1 MPFIDSPR
9 SADAIYPISRYT
21 WFRKVY
27 PVDVVLATDVPP
39 PVRGIT
45 EPVGFV
51 QGQHH
56 VSSEFAF
63 YGKGA
68 NNASIVVNI
77 WLIRLLGG
85 YPKFDGREPTIY
97 DPVSLGTLTVEL
109 SSSMPGFA
117 GGYIDNTYLF
127 ADDVTVAW
135 SPSAYMTY
143 LQDLT
148 GQSVRTY
155 DPADN
160 VNIATLGIPDF
171 GMAHGFVID
180 LNPGTA
186 TAMNALLGLWT

>member
-1 MPFIDSPR
+1 MTVLDSPR
-9 SADAIYPISRYT
+9 SADGIYPLSRYS

-27 PVDVVLATDVPP
+27 PIDVVTATDVPP
-39 PVRGIT
+39 PVRGNT

-51 QGQHH
+51 PGRHN
-56 VSSEFAF
+56 VAAEFAF

-68 NNASIVVNI
+68 NNTTIAVTI
-77 WLIRLLGG
+77 WLVRLLGG
-85 YPKFDGREPTIY
+85 PPRSDGREPTIF
-97 DPVSLGTLTVEL
+97 DPISLGTLTVAL
-109 SSSMPGFA
+109 STGAPGFA

-143 LQDLT
+143 LQNIT
-148 GQSVRTY
+148 GKAVQVY
-155 DPADN
+155 DPADDL
-160 VNIATLGIPDF
+160 NIATLCIPDF